1 MIKSFHVAT
10 PCMSTPHCPAQTPTL
25 RCRMGRLIQ
34 SLFQDDLIKHQDG
47 CKQSS
52 QHDDLAPGHEETN
65 RRPQPDTWLM
75 LVTPRRALGL
85 IFPAGFLSLFSLAF
99 FI

>member
-1 MIKSFHVAT
+1 MKNSLPSLLKSDRT
-10 PCMSTPHCPAQTPTL
+10 SQRNL
-25 RCRMGRLIQ
+25 RSRMAG
-34 SLFQDDLIKHQDG
+34 SLFQADLIKHQDG

-85 IFPAGFLSLFSLAF
+85 IFPASFLSLFSLAF

>member
-1 MIKSFHVAT
+1 MKNSLPSLLKSDRT
-10 PCMSTPHCPAQTPTL
+10 SQRNL
-25 RCRMGRLIQ
+25 RSRMAG
-34 SLFQDDLIKHQDG
+34 SLFQADLRNLDE